1 MKDTESFPV
10 RAVRGWQAKSSGRRN
25 AMTRDRAHSP
35 TTQVRVHTIAGLLG
49 LPATL
54 LALSL
59 AVFSPATVQAQE
71 SGDSL
76 LSPRDAGQSSR
87 QFYLGGIIGADFATL
102 DKVPGTPTTV
112 PNQSIFTAGGTLG
125 MRFLRDDGAW
135 RLEFEGRG
143 RDQVLDTA
151 DAAGIGTITTRAAD
165 GWSAMV
171 NVWRDYKPFDS
182 FGLYGGGGIGGGGYR
197 SVISGTG
204 LGALV
209 SANDRVSNFAWQAG
223 GGIFYE
229 ISQRATLDLG
239 YRFFAIDESTAT
251 AEFIGIPFDYPTNFA
266 ASELLLTLRIYE
278 PFRGWRN
285 R

>member
-1 MKDTESFPV
+1 MNGNRKKTRKTWLEFE
-10 RAVRGWQAKSSGRRN
+10 RATGWLR
-25 AMTRDRAHSP
+25 
-35 TTQVRVHTIAGLLG
+35 
-49 LPATL
+49 LPAIL
-54 LALSL
+54 LAL
-59 AVFSPATVQAQE
+59 ATVAFSPVSGRADE
-71 SGDSL
+71 SWDSF
-76 LSPRDAGQSSR
+76 LSRYGAGKNDR
-87 QFYLGGIIGADFATL
+87 QFYLAGIVGADFATL
-102 DKVPGTPTTV
+102 DKVTGMETTV
-112 PNQSIFTAGGTLG
+112 PNQSIFTAGGAAG
-125 MRFLRDDGAW
+125 IRFLRENGGL

-143 RDQVLDTA
+143 RDQVLSTVA
-151 DAAGIGTITTRAAD
+151 EPGIGSFTTQATD

-204 LGALV
+204 LGALI

-251 AEFIGIPFDYPTNFA
+251 ADFIGVPFDYPTNFA

-278 PFRGWRN
+278 PFRSWRN

>member
-1 MKDTESFPV
+1 MNGNRKKTRKTWLEFE
-10 RAVRGWQAKSSGRRN
+10 RATGWLR
-25 AMTRDRAHSP
+25 
-35 TTQVRVHTIAGLLG
+35 
-49 LPATL
+49 LPAIL
-54 LALSL
+54 LAL
-59 AVFSPATVQAQE
+59 ATAAFSPVSGQADE
-71 SGDSL
+71 SWDSF
-76 LSPRDAGQSSR
+76 LSRYGAGKNDR
-87 QFYLGGIIGADFATL
+87 QFYLAGIVGADFATL
-102 DKVPGTPTTV
+102 DKVTGMETTV
-112 PNQSIFTAGGTLG
+112 PNQSIFTAGGAAG
-125 MRFLRDDGAW
+125 IRFLRENGGL

-143 RDQVLDTA
+143 RDQVLSTVA
-151 DAAGIGTITTRAAD
+151 EPGIGSFTTQATD

-204 LGALV
+204 LGALI

-251 AEFIGIPFDYPTNFA
+251 ADFIGVPVDYRTNFA

-278 PFRGWRN
+278 PFRGWRK

>member
-1 MKDTESFPV
+1 MI
-10 RAVRGWQAKSSGRRN
+10 
-25 AMTRDRAHSP
+25 RDRAHSP
-35 TTQVRVHTIAGLLG
+35 TTQMRAPAVTGVLD

-59 AVFSPATVQAQE
+59 TVFCSVTVHAE
-71 SGDSL
+71 DSGDSF
-76 LSPRDAGQSSR
+76 LSSRDAGQSSR
-87 QFYLGGIIGADFATL
+87 QLYLGGIIGADFATL
-102 DKVPGTPTTV
+102 DKVPGLPTTV

-143 RDQVLDTA
+143 RDQVLETVEA
-151 DAAGIGTITTRAAD
+151 PGIGTSTTRATD

-197 SVISGTG
+197 SVVSGTG

-251 AEFIGIPFDYPTNFA
+251 VEFIGVPFDYSTNFA

-278 PFRGWRN
+278 PFRSWRN

>member
-1 MKDTESFPV
+1 
-10 RAVRGWQAKSSGRRN
+10 
-25 AMTRDRAHSP
+25 MTRDRAHAAN
-35 TTQVRVHTIAGLLG
+35 TQLG
-49 LPATL
+49 AHVITGGSALQATL
-54 LALSL
+54 LTMIL
-59 AVFSPATVQAQE
+59 AVFSPGATQAEE
-71 SGDSL
+71 SRDSF
-76 LSPRDAGQSSR
+76 LSSRDAGQMSR
-87 QFYLGGIIGADFATL
+87 QLYLGGIIGADFATL
-102 DKVPGTPTTV
+102 DKVPGSPTTV

-125 MRFLRDDGAW
+125 MRFLTDHGAW
-135 RLEFEGRG
+135 RLEVEGRG

-151 DAAGIGTITTRAAD
+151 ADAGIGTITTRATD

-182 FGLYGGGGIGGGGYR
+182 FGFYGGGGIGGGGYR

-251 AEFIGIPFDYPTNFA
+251 GDFIGVPFDYPTNFA

-278 PFRGWRN
+278 PLRGWRN

>member
-1 MKDTESFPV
+1 MNGNRKKTRNTWLEFE
-10 RAVRGWQAKSSGRRN
+10 RATGWLR
-25 AMTRDRAHSP
+25 
-35 TTQVRVHTIAGLLG
+35 
-49 LPATL
+49 LPAIL
-54 LALSL
+54 LAL
-59 AVFSPATVQAQE
+59 ATVAFSPVSGRADE
-71 SGDSL
+71 SWDSF
-76 LSPRDAGQSSR
+76 LSRYGAGKNDR
-87 QFYLGGIIGADFATL
+87 QFYLAGIVGADFATL
-102 DKVPGTPTTV
+102 DKVTGMETTV
-112 PNQSIFTAGGTLG
+112 PNQSIFTAGGAAG
-125 MRFLRDDGAW
+125 IRFLRENGGL

-143 RDQVLDTA
+143 RDQVLSTVA
-151 DAAGIGTITTRAAD
+151 EPGIGSFTTQATD

-204 LGALV
+204 LGALI

-251 AEFIGIPFDYPTNFA
+251 ADFIGVPFDYPTNFA

-278 PFRGWRN
+278 PFRGWRK

>member
-1 MKDTESFPV
+1 MNGNRKKTRKTWLEFE
-10 RAVRGWQAKSSGRRN
+10 RATGWLR
-25 AMTRDRAHSP
+25 
-35 TTQVRVHTIAGLLG
+35 
-49 LPATL
+49 LPAIL
-54 LALSL
+54 LAL
-59 AVFSPATVQAQE
+59 ATVAFSPVSGRADE
-71 SGDSL
+71 SWDSF
-76 LSPRDAGQSSR
+76 LSRYGAGKNDR
-87 QFYLGGIIGADFATL
+87 QFYLAGIVGADFATL
-102 DKVPGTPTTV
+102 DKVTGMETTV
-112 PNQSIFTAGGTLG
+112 PNQSIFTAGGAAG
-125 MRFLRDDGAW
+125 IRFLRENGGL

-143 RDQVLDTA
+143 RDQVLSTVA
-151 DAAGIGTITTRAAD
+151 EPGIGSFTTQATD

-204 LGALV
+204 LGALI

-251 AEFIGIPFDYPTNFA
+251 ADFIGVPFDYPTNFA

-278 PFRGWRN
+278 PFRGWRK